1 MSKLA
6 QRLLIFF
13 IGIPAVLLIV
23 LLSKFNHLLLHIA
36 LLGVI
41 IIALN
46 EIYGIL
52 KTKGHLQPKLFLAI
66 LSLVPTVVS
75 YLYISF
81 NFSSF
86 FVYFSFV
93 ICSLLIM
100 AKEVFFPTDKGEN
113 NFEKSIYS
121 IVSGLFIIFYVGLLP
136 SFMSR
141 LSGLTNSVWYLS
153 LYFIMTFICDSFA
166 WLFGMTLGK
175 GNRGFIKVSPN
186 KSIVGFVG
194 GIFGSILIALLTQHF
209 FPEIL
214 PGPFYKGIILGFV
227 VSVFA
232 ITGDLVESLLKRS
245 ADCKDS
251 GNVVLGRGGILDS
264 IDSLLFVAP
273 VFYIM
278 LEILFK

>member
-100 AKEVFFPTDKGEN
+100 TKEVFFPTDKGEN

-121 IVSGLFIIFYVGLLP
+121 IISGIFIIFYVGLLP
-136 SFMSR
+136 SFISR

-194 GIFGSILIALLTQHF
+194 GIFGSILIALLTQYF

-278 LEILFK
+278 LEILFL

>member
-121 IVSGLFIIFYVGLLP
+121 IISGLFIIFYVGLLP
-136 SFMSR
+136 SFISR

-186 KSIVGFVG
+186 KSIVGFIG

-232 ITGDLVESLLKRS
+232 ITGDLVESLLKRT

>member
-1 MSKLA
+1 MSKLV
-6 QRLLIFF
+6 QRLLVFF
-13 IGIPAVLLIV
+13 IGIPAVLALV
-23 LLSKFNHLLLHIA
+23 LFSKFNHLLLHIV
-36 LLGVI
+36 LLEVI
-41 IIALN
+41 SIALS

-52 KTKGHLQPKLFLAI
+52 KTKGHLQPKIFLLI
-66 LSLVPTVVS
+66 LSLIPSVVS
-75 YLYISF
+75 YLSF
-81 NFSSF
+81 VFDFSNFY
-86 FVYFSFV
+86 VYFSFV

-121 IVSGLFIIFYVGLLP
+121 IVSALFIIFYVGLLP
-136 SFMSR
+136 SFISK
-141 LSGLTNSVWYLS
+141 LSGLENSVWYLS
-153 LYFIMTFICDSFA
+153 LYFVMTFICDSFA

-186 KSIVGFVG
+186 KSIVGFFG
-194 GIFGSILIALLTQHF
+194 GIFGSILIALLTQRF

-214 PGPFYKGIILGFV
+214 PGPYYKGVILGLV
-227 VSVFA
+227 VSIFA
-232 ITGDLVESLLKRS
+232 IIGDLVESLLKRS

-251 GNVVLGRGGILDS
+251 GNVILGRGGILDS

-278 LEILFK
+278 LETLF

>member
-1 MSKLA
+1 
-6 QRLLIFF
+6 
-13 IGIPAVLLIV
+13 
-23 LLSKFNHLLLHIA
+23 
-36 LLGVI
+36 
-41 IIALN
+41 
-46 EIYGIL
+46 
-52 KTKGHLQPKLFLAI
+52 
-66 LSLVPTVVS
+66 
-75 YLYISF
+75 
-81 NFSSF
+81 
-86 FVYFSFV
+86 
-93 ICSLLIM
+93 
-100 AKEVFFPTDKGEN
+100 
-113 NFEKSIYS
+113 
-121 IVSGLFIIFYVGLLP
+121 
-136 SFMSR
+136 
-141 LSGLTNSVWYLS
+141 
-153 LYFIMTFICDSFA
+153 MTFICDSFA

-251 GNVVLGRGGILDS
+251 GNVILGRGGILDS

>member
-100 AKEVFFPTDKGEN
+100 TKEVFFPTDKGEN

-121 IVSGLFIIFYVGLLP
+121 IISGLFIIFYVGLLP
-136 SFMSR
+136 SFISR

-251 GNVVLGRGGILDS
+251 GNVIMGRGGILDS

>member
-136 SFMSR
+136 SFISR

-166 WLFGMTLGK
+166 WLFGMTLGR

-186 KSIVGFVG
+186 KSIVGFIG
-194 GIFGSILIALLTQHF
+194 GILGSILIALLTQRF

-214 PGPFYKGIILGFV
+214 PGSYYKGVILGFV
-227 VSVFA
+227 VSIFA

-251 GNVVLGRGGILDS
+251 GNVILGRGGILDS

>member
-100 AKEVFFPTDKGEN
+100 TKEVFFPTDKGEN

-121 IVSGLFIIFYVGLLP
+121 IISGLFIIFYVGLLP
-136 SFMSR
+136 SFISR
-141 LSGLTNSVWYLS
+141 LSGLDNSVWYLS

-166 WLFGMTLGK
+166 WLFGMTLGR

-186 KSIVGFVG
+186 KSIIGFIG

-278 LEILFK
+278 LEILFL

>member
-23 LLSKFNHLLLHIA
+23 LLSKFNHILLHIA

-46 EIYGIL
+46 EIYEIL
-52 KTKGHLQPKLFLAI
+52 KTKGHLQPKFFLMLLALI
-66 LSLVPTVVS
+66 PTIIS
-75 YLYISF
+75 YLCISF
-81 NFSSF
+81 KISNF
-86 FVYFSFV
+86 FVYFSFI

-121 IVSGLFIIFYVGLLP
+121 IISGLFIIFYVGLLP
-136 SFMSR
+136 SFISR
-141 LSGLTNSVWYLS
+141 LSGLANSVWYLS

-186 KSIVGFVG
+186 KSIVGFIG

-214 PGPFYKGIILGFV
+214 PGPYYKGVILGLV
-227 VSVFA
+227 VSIFA
-232 ITGDLVESLLKRS
+232 IIGDLVESLLKRS

-251 GNVVLGRGGILDS
+251 GNVIMGRGGILDS

-278 LEILFK
+278 LEILFL